1 MMYNININEVRI
13 RGKLNHIKSKI
24 MGKPKQ
30 AVDYEEITIFIL
42 KEKIIIKN
50 EKFQCNCILTQWK
63 IKQSKREI
71 GQI

>member
-30 AVDYEEITIFIL
+30 TVDYEEITIFIL
-42 KEKIIIKN
+42 KEKIIIKKMKN
-50 EKFQCNCILTQWK
+50 VSVIVF
-63 IKQSKREI
+63 
-71 GQI
+71 